1 MAAYTPAL
9 GRRIAQMG
17 YFQPV
22 STLRPQSLRSSAW
35 QIVRISRIGTCLLS
49 YVVLFVLG
57 SLGFF
62 EEFGGVWAAEQVD
75 SPVGEYVCSVEVVA
89 QLVQVNPLPDER
101 PEQTTQLYSKDVD

>member
-35 QIVRISRIGTCLLS
+35 QIVRISRFGTCLLS

-75 SPVGEYVCSVEVVA
+75 SPVGEYVCPVEVVA

-101 PEQTTQLYSKDVD
+101 SEQTTELYSKDVD